1 MHAPPDEPRPTHR
14 PWTPPDAT
22 LRRIWHTCC
31 AARNARRA
39 DQARTQPPRRSAT
52 PRRPSSGTP
61 STLRWLGGRRLQCRV
76 MVELNGAEDYWLE
89 GGVDAR
95 TMGAE
100 NGLLQEVDRVVE
112 LLGEDESWLSWWRM
126 ISKAP
131 VLELHMIVV
140 RAAYEGSV
148 EERVVRGRKRHLVE
162 MRIDFRELEALEPDE
177 RRLLALPAVL
187 EGVSRAQQA
196 LKLSGEHPEIPDSV
210 RPAPLS
216 AGTLRRRR
224 LRELRGQTNAP
235 ILQNPFPGRGERQTG
250 APTVRSVL
258 RPQAARLTPIPA
270 VASQDPSGRQ
280 LVVEI
285 HPPLSG
291 AGGIPPG
298 DPGYEFGWIDDI
310 EELLDDESSDG
321 SFDVY
326 DEGEEIGEAYVFFVA
341 GAPEEVLLRVAAD
354 VATLTGV
361 PSGAFAVV
369 TDDQSEE
376 IGNGRRVALS

>member
-1 MHAPPDEPRPTHR
+1 MLDP
-14 PWTPPDAT
+14 
-22 LRRIWHTCC
+22 
-31 AARNARRA
+31 
-39 DQARTQPPRRSAT
+39 
-52 PRRPSSGTP
+52 
-61 STLRWLGGRRLQCRV
+61 
-76 MVELNGAEDYWLE
+76 NGAEDYWLE
-89 GGVDAR
+89 GGVDAL

-100 NGLLQEVDRVVE
+100 NGFLQEVDRVVE
-112 LLGEDESWLSWWRM
+112 LLGEDGSWLSWWSR

-162 MRIDFRELEALEPDE
+162 MRIDFGELEALEPDE
-177 RRLLALPAVL
+177 RKLLALPAVL

-196 LKLSGEHPEIPDSV
+196 LKLSGEHPGIPDSV
-210 RPAPLS
+210 RPASLS

-224 LRELRGQTNAP
+224 LRELRGETNALLP
-235 ILQNPFPGRGERQTG
+235 RNPFLDWGDRQTG

-258 RPQAARLTPIPA
+258 RPQAARLTPIPT
-270 VASQDPSGRQ
+270 VASPDPIEGQ

-285 HPPLSG
+285 HLPLNG

-310 EELLDDESSDG
+310 EEFLDDESSDG
-321 SFDVY
+321 GFDIY
-326 DEGEEIGEAYVFFVA
+326 DDGEEIGGVYVFFVA
-341 GAPEEVLLRVAAD
+341 GAPEEVLLSVAAD
-354 VATLTGV
+354 VAALPGV

-369 TDDQSEE
+369 TDDKSDE
-376 IGNGRRVALS
+376 IGTGRRVALS

>member
-1 MHAPPDEPRPTHR
+1 
-14 PWTPPDAT
+14 
-22 LRRIWHTCC
+22 
-31 AARNARRA
+31 
-39 DQARTQPPRRSAT
+39 
-52 PRRPSSGTP
+52 
-61 STLRWLGGRRLQCRV
+61 
-76 MVELNGAEDYWLE
+76 MVDLNGAEDYWLD

-100 NGLLQEVDRVVE
+100 NGFLQEVDRVVE
-112 LLGEDESWLSWWRM
+112 ILGEDESWLAWWRR

-140 RAAYEGSV
+140 RAAYHGAV

-162 MRIDFRELEALEPDE
+162 MRIDFHELEALEPVE

-196 LKLSGEHPEIPDSV
+196 LKLSGQLPGIPDTV

-224 LRELRGQTNAP
+224 LRELRGDTNAP
-235 ILQNPFPGRGERQTG
+235 LPQNPFPDKGDRQTG
-250 APTVRSVL
+250 TPTVRSVL
-258 RPQAARLTPIPA
+258 RPQAARLTSSPA
-270 VASQDPSGRQ
+270 VGSQDPIGGQ

-285 HPPLSG
+285 HLPLNG

-298 DPGYEFGWIDDI
+298 DPGYEFGWIDVI
-310 EELLDDESSDG
+310 EEFLDDESSDG
-321 SFDVY
+321 SFDIY
-326 DEGEEIGEAYVFFVA
+326 DDGEEIGQAYVFFVA
-341 GAPEEVLLRVAAD
+341 GAPEELLLSVAAE
-354 VATLTGV
+354 VAALPGV

-369 TDDQSEE
+369 TDDNSEE
-376 IGNGRRVALS
+376 MGTGRRVALG